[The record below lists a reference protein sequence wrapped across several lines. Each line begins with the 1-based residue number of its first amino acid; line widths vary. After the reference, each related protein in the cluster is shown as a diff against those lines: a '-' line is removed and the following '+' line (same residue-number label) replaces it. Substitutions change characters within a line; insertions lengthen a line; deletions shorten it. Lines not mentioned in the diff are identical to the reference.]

1 MTIEIIS
8 EHQSTVLL
16 QSFVLDEALA
26 QLQAAVATRL
36 QALSG
41 GALEI
46 SLAATS
52 ERASDGGLLQ
62 KVSR

>member
-1 MTIEIIS
+1 
-8 EHQSTVLL
+8 VLL